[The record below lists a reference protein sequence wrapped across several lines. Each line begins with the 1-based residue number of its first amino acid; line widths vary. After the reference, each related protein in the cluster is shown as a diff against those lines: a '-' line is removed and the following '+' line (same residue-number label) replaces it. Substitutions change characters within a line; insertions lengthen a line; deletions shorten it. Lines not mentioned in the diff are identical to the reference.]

1 MRTPNRTGADFI
13 TRTAELIGLDAE
25 EYRTAKALQAVFGRD
40 SHAVDYMAA
49 VTSMARGYVDALC
62 WTQRAYDLGD
72 TDDNVTLSD
81 LGYGYDDVAPGTR
94 GRIIGE
100 LMALI
105 TAHPLAVR
113 MYGAARKYDTSDGD
127 VWSHFGH
134 DYLLTRDGHGAGFWD
149 RGLGDLGDYLTA
161 IAKTMGEHDELG
173 RDFDDPDNRLTDGR
187 AER

>member
-1 MRTPNRTGADFI
+1 MSTPNRVRPDRI
-13 TRTAELIGLDAE
+13 IRVAELIDMDAE
-25 EYRTAKALQAVFGRD
+25 EYRTAKALQAAFGRRG
-40 SHAVDYMAA
+40 HAVDYMAA
-49 VTSMARGYVDALC
+49 VTSMARGYVEALC
-62 WTQRAYDLGD
+62 WTQRAYD
-72 TDDNVTLSD
+72 DDNADLTLSD
-81 LGYGYDDVAPGTR
+81 LSYGYDDLAPGTR

-113 MYGAARKYDTSDGD
+113 MYGAARKHNASDGD

-161 IAKTMGEHDELG
+161 IAKSMGEHDELLREDMG
-173 RDFDDPDNRLTDGR
+173 PHSLTDGETPR
-187 AER
+187 